1 LVKPGAEM
9 KIIVNTVKED
19 IEKLTSEDVI
29 VVWEGSNDIGKITLK
44 RL

>member
-1 LVKPGAEM
+1 LIKPGAKM

-29 VVWEGSNDIGKITLK
+29 VVWGG
-44 RL
+44 